1 MHSRAMGERTAAT
14 KPTKLT
20 GPWDEGFALDVHT
33 TDSVYVGDDS
43 YGHSQYQTTRSE
55 IGELIFRLKYRGEE
69 ASIAP
74 LCAAACA
81 LVRSRGWPVDMIV
94 GVPPSRPGRRIQPVP
109 LLADAMG
116 KALGVDVCK
125 DCIKKIKST
134 AELKTIYE
142 YQKRLEQLADAYA
155 VAADKTKGRSVL
167 LIDDLYRSGATLE
180 AVSKSLKDAGR
191 VGRLFAL
198 AFTRTRK
205 RR

>member
-1 MHSRAMGERTAAT
+1 M
-14 KPTKLT
+14 KPSKLS

-33 TDSVYVGDDS
+33 TDSTYIGDDS
-43 YGHSQYQTTRSE
+43 YGHPQYETKRSE

-69 ASIAP
+69 ASIEP
-74 LCAAACA
+74 LCDTAIAF
-81 LVRSRGWPVDMIV
+81 LKERGWQVDMIV

-109 LLADAMG
+109 LLAEAMG
-116 KALGVDVCK
+116 KALGIEVCK
-125 DCIKKIKST
+125 DCIKKVKST
-134 AELKTIYE
+134 AELKTVYE
-142 YQKRLEQLADAYA
+142 YNKRLDLLADAYA
-155 VAADKTKGRSVL
+155 VTADKTKGRSVL

-180 AVSKSLKDAGR
+180 AVSKSLKDAGQ